1 LAVEHDFKHGFSATL
16 TKAPSGTYYLAF
28 RGTET
33 FFGRDGGANVV
44 QGLEFTT
51 SQYNQAIDLT
61 QAVIRALPKGA
72 RLILTGHSLGG
83 GLATAAAYATGSDAI
98 TFNAS
103 SVNATYQRGTPGNIR
118 SHVVM
123 TAGVIPSDPLAL
135 GRACVKV
142 SHPLLFAAFNHR
154 RLPGTVI
161 PHPPRDL
168 DTHGMIN
175 FPHYR

>member
-1 LAVEHDFKHGFSATL
+1 MAVEHRFKHGFSATL

-33 FFGRDGGANVV
+33 LFGRDGQGNFV
-44 QGLEFTT
+44 QGFEFPT
-51 SQYNQAIDLT
+51 SQYEQAIDFT
-61 QAVIRALPKGA
+61 QAVIRVLPKGA

-103 SVNATYQRGTPGNIR
+103 SVNASYQRGTPGNIR

-123 TAGVIPSDPLAL
+123 TAGVIPSDPLAI
-135 GRACVKV
+135 GRACVKG
-142 SHPLLFAAFNHR
+142 SHPLLFATFYHR